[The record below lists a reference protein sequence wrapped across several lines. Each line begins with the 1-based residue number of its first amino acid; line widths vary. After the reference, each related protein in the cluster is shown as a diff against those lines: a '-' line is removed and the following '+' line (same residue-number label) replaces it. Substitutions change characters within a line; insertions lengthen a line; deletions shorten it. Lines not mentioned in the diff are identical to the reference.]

1 MNAEGGLRYSWLGS
15 ISYALVVAKW
25 STDGVQQ
32 IIFSVSDDTE
42 NARLTLCSLVG
53 WLLCRGM
60 TNKVLARASPVTQIF
75 LRICL
80 EVCNRRDQAANAGT
94 MFGILIEAEAHGVEQ
109 RFCVLSN

>member
-53 WLLCRGM
+53 WL
-60 TNKVLARASPVTQIF
+60 
-75 LRICL
+75 
-80 EVCNRRDQAANAGT
+80 AGCCA
-94 MFGILIEAEAHGVEQ
+94 GE
-109 RFCVLSN
+109 